1 MSKNIWIVNHYAF
14 PPYLPGGTRH
24 FDLGKKLVD
33 KGYNVTILASSFH
46 YHKLQDFKEY
56 QPNQVYLKENIDGV
70 NFVWLKT
77 SIYSKNNWRRFVNMI
92 SFNKSFNAYLKKET
106 FKKPHTI
113 IGSSIHM
120 FAVYAAYKASL
131 KYKSRFYMEVRD
143 LWPQTLIDMGMSR
156 LHPVVLLFGFLEKY
170 LYKKAEKIITLL
182 PKSISY
188 IEQKG
193 VHRSKIYWLPNGVDL
208 SRFEKPSEPRTNNIF
223 TVVYTGIIGVINR
236 LDLAIEAAEI
246 LKERQI
252 NDVFFRIVGDGQERE
267 RLIKI
272 VEENKLTNIEF
283 VGSVPKENV
292 HQELANADVLFFA
305 LADSPVYKYG
315 LSANKLFDYLASR
328 KPIIFSCKAGNDPVK
343 ESGAGIS
350 IPPDNPEKVVEAI
363 LKIKDT
369 SKEDLT
375 IMGEKGYNY
384 VKQIHGMESLSNKLE
399 SIILEKL

>member
-24 FDLGKKLVD
+24 FDLGKKLVE

-46 YHKLQDFKEY
+46 YHKLEDFKEY
-56 QPNQVYLKENIDGV
+56 QPNRVYLKENIEGV

-77 SIYSKNNWRRFVNMI
+77 IKYSKNNWRRFVNML

-106 FKKPHTI
+106 FEKPHTI

-170 LYKKAEKIITLL
+170 LYKRAEKIITLL

-193 VHRSKIYWLPNGVDL
+193 VHKSKIYWLPNGVDL
-208 SRFEKPSEPRTNNIF
+208 SRFEKPLEANVNKVF

-252 NDVFFRIVGDGQERE
+252 NDVFFRIIGDGQERE

-272 VEENKLTNIEF
+272 VEEKKLTNIEF

-305 LADSPVYKYG
+305 LANSPVYKYG

-369 SKEDLT
+369 SKEDL
-375 IMGEKGYNY
+375 IKMGEKGYNY
-384 VKQIHGMESLSNKLE
+384 VKKIHGMDSLSNKLE
-399 SIILEKL
+399 SIILNN

>member
-1 MSKNIWIVNHYAF
+1 MSKNIWIVNHYTS

-24 FDLGKKLVD
+24 FDLGKKLVE

-77 SIYSKNNWRRFVNMI
+77 TKYSKNNWRRFVNML
-92 SFNKSFNAYLKKET
+92 SFNKSFNTYLKKET

-120 FAVYAAYKASL
+120 FAVYAAYKTAL
-131 KYKSRFYMEVRD
+131 KFKARFYMEVRD

-170 LYKKAEKIITLL
+170 LYKRAEKIITLL
-182 PKSISY
+182 PKSIDY

-193 VHRSKIYWLPNGVDL
+193 VHKSKIYWLPNGVDL
-208 SRFEKPSEPRTNNIF
+208 SRFEKPLQANINKGF
-223 TVVYTGIIGVINR
+223 SVVYTGIIGVINR

-267 RLIKI
+267 RLTKI
-272 VEENKLTNIEF
+272 VAEKKLTNIEF

-305 LADSPVYKYG
+305 LANSPVYKYG

-350 IPPDNPEKVVEAI
+350 IPPDNPEEVVRAI
-363 LKIKDT
+363 LEIKNT

-384 VKQIHGMESLSNKLE
+384 VKQIHGMDSLSNKLE